1 MTWQAN
7 IACSS
12 GSPGTRRANKGDK
25 LKRLLNKKL
34 KNEPLSHQQSSDDD
48 SEILMPL
55 HFLDAKREVTRKKE
69 RSTD

>member
-12 GSPGTRRANKGDK
+12 GSPGTRRAKKGDK
-25 LKRLLNKKL
+25 LKGLLNKKL

-55 HFLDAKREVTRKKE
+55 HFLDAKREVTRKKA
-69 RSTD
+69 T